1 MKYIIDINCF
11 ISRVRGGE
19 IIKFSIK
26 KTIISLLL
34 LTVLSLS
41 IGFVSAEAINGTD
54 SYSIDDNSQLIEI
67 DENTNL
73 NDVLY
78 SNGDEVLNAG
88 ITPDVKITDNINNA
102 ETKNI
107 TKGTAV
113 TINVQATADFSYHYD
128 SKVATLFING
138 KSIKTTNLIPYNYDD
153 NDRRGSFDYT
163 FSDDGTYDVKV
174 VLEAYSGYS
183 VSYDEAASNIIT
195 YVIGNG
201 SSSGSEI
208 NSSEGINGT
217 SPVIPTD
224 ASVKVTVWDRNCPD
238 NTTIYAN
245 GDYVSDIEYTIVKS
259 GDGFSDENLE
269 VYVNGQSV
277 GRTTPNAS
285 NRLGNLVFD
294 EDNEW
299 TFYIAYSATVND
311 KSITVLSNSLTFITR
326 NTSGGP
332 SNTTVEDKNKSDDS
346 PKNST
351 DAGNKTDGS
360 TNSSEHTTNDTNGIK
375 ILIRDVN
382 HLNNSTITLYEKYN
396 ALLEYYVTVPSGD
409 LLRSEIILYCN
420 GESITSISN
429 PADAAY
435 TSVGGSI
442 FINETGTYV
451 FSAKYYYYEFLGN
464 ALNGEVESNTITYVV
479 TISNSTENIN
489 GTSPSEGDIN
499 GTHSGDNNG
508 TIPSGDDINSTA
520 SGNNTNGTTPS
531 GSDVNGTASGNN
543 TDVTPI
549 SDGNTTGDIESSID
563 SGDMI
568 RGYNSPHDYKATFY
582 DNNGNPLKN
591 TEVQF
596 VINGN
601 DYNVL
606 TDEYGI
612 AKVVKSLGV
621 GSFEVTIFNPAT
633 GHTVKRNLTIVDR
646 ITGGATLKMDYSYSA
661 VYTVRLFADNGNPVG
676 AGESVVISVG
686 GIKFTGITDSEGYA
700 NVTIK
705 NTKLIPKTYTVTSI
719 YKDVKVSGKLI
730 VKQILKSKNLS
741 FKKSVKTKKFTATLK
756 TTAGKAI
763 KNKKITFKIKGKT
776 YTAKTNKKGVA
787 TIKVTNLKK
796 VGKYTV
802 TVKYLKTSI
811 KKTIKIKK

>member
-1 MKYIIDINCF
+1 M
-11 ISRVRGGE
+11 
-19 IIKFSIK
+19 
-26 KTIISLLL
+26 LLL
-34 LTVLSLS
+34 AVLSLS
-41 IGFVSAEAINGTD
+41 LGFVSAEAINGTD

-67 DENTNL
+67 HENTNL
-73 NDVLY
+73 NNVLNSNDV
-78 SNGDEVLNAG
+78 DVLNAG
-88 ITPDVKITDNINNA
+88 ITPDVKISDNINNA
-102 ETKNI
+102 DTKNI
-107 TKGTAV
+107 TKETAV

-128 SKVATLFING
+128 SKVATLFVNG
-138 KSIKTTNLIPYNYDD
+138 KSVKTTNLLPYNYND

-183 VSYDEAASNIIT
+183 VSYDEATSNIIT

-208 NSSEGINGT
+208 NSSGDINET
-217 SPVIPTD
+217 TPVIPTD
-224 ASVKVTVWDRNCPD
+224 ASVKVTVWDRNYP
-238 NTTIYAN
+238 NNSTIYSD

-277 GRTTPNAS
+277 GRTTPNSS
-285 NRLGNLVFD
+285 NRLGNLAFD

-299 TFYIAYSATVND
+299 TFYIVYSATVND
-311 KSITVLSNSLTFITR
+311 KTITVTSNSLTFITR

-332 SNTTVEDKNKSDDS
+332 SNITAEDENKSDDS
-346 PKNST
+346 AKNST
-351 DAGNKTDGS
+351 DVENKTDDSG
-360 TNSSEHTTNDTNGIK
+360 NISEHTTNDTDGIK

-382 HLNNSTITLYEKYN
+382 HLNDSTIILDEKYN
-396 ALLEYYVTVPSGD
+396 ALLEYYVTVPTGD
-409 LLRSEIILYCN
+409 LLRSEIILFCN
-420 GESITSISN
+420 SESITSISN
-429 PADAAY
+429 PSDATY

-442 FINETGTYV
+442 LINETGTYV

-464 ALNGEVESNTITYVV
+464 ALNGEVDSNKITYIV

-489 GTSPSEGDIN
+489 GTVPDDNINSTSPSDDVNGTVPSDGDIN
-499 GTHSGDNNG
+499 STHSGDNNG
-508 TIPSGDDINSTA
+508 TIPSGDDINGTTP
-520 SGNNTNGTTPS
+520 GNNTNGTVPS
-531 GSDVNGTASGNN
+531 DSDINGTASGNN
-543 TDVTPI
+543 TDVNPI
-549 SDGNTTGDIESSID
+549 SDSNKTGDIKFSID
-563 SGDMI
+563 SVDMV
-568 RGYNSPHDYKATFY
+568 RGYNSPYDYKATFY
-582 DNNGNPLKN
+582 DKNGNPLMN

-601 DYNVL
+601 DYNIV

-621 GSFEVTIFNPAT
+621 GSFNVTICNPAT
-633 GHTVKRNLTIVDR
+633 GDTITRNLTIVDR
-646 ITGGATLKMDYSYSA
+646 ITGNTALTRDYSYSA
-661 VYTVRLFADNGNPVG
+661 IYSVRLFADNGNPVG
-676 AGESVVISVG
+676 AGESVMVSVG
-686 GIKFTGITDSEGYA
+686 NIKFSGITDSNGYA
-700 NVTIK
+700 NVSIK
-705 NTKLIPKTYTVTSI
+705 NNKLIPKTYTVTAT
-719 YKDVKVSGKLI
+719 YKGVKVSSKLT
-730 VKQILKSKNLS
+730 VKQILKSKNVS
-741 FKKSVKTKKFTATLK
+741 VKKSAKTKKFTATLK
-756 TTAGKAI
+756 TSAGKAI

-811 KKTIKIKK
+811 KKTIRIKK